1 MATTL
6 EVTKQ
11 HFNVPL
17 LLFSRQLV
25 SAKTSRT
32 GAEAL
37 TALEKFRLL
46 SLSLFLSFFLS
57 FFLSLYFFLSLFI
70 SSLSLSFSEA
80 HCRLNVV
87 TSKVYFR
94 RMLWTEK
101 MLKSVP

>member
-46 SLSLFLSFFLS
+46 SLSLSLFLSFFLS
-57 FFLSLYFFLSLFI
+57 FFLSL
-70 SSLSLSFSEA
+70 SLSFLHQLLTHEKAKRMSE
-80 HCRLNVV
+80 R
-87 TSKVYFR
+87 
-94 RMLWTEK
+94 
-101 MLKSVP
+101 